1 MGRMWTG
8 AAFIATMALLS
19 TAALAAPKDQFAI
32 HQEADVSASPER
44 VYAALLD
51 DKQFA
56 RMTGAPAE
64 IDNAA
69 GGAFSLFGN
78 RISGRN
84 IELVPGIMVVQAWRN
99 NFWAPGVYSLVRFRL
114 TLHGILMDQTGF
126 PEDDFQDLS
135 IGWPEHYWTPLK
147 SCHASVRA

>member
-1 MGRMWTG
+1 MWTG
-8 AAFIATMALLS
+8 AAFVAIMALLS
-19 TAALAAPKDQFAI
+19 TVAMAAPKDQSAI
-32 HQEADVSASPER
+32 HQQADISASPER

-51 DKQFA
+51 EKLFA
-56 RMTGAPAE
+56 RMTGAPAK
-64 IDNAA
+64 IDSAA

-114 TLHGILMDQTGF
+114 TLHGTGTRILLDQTGF
-126 PEDDFQDLS
+126 PEDDFHDLS

-147 SCHASVRA
+147 SLSR